1 MELVQKILQEVLP
14 VKSDEAD
21 NADDDANVVADE
33 ADDDANV
40 EGNCGEGNSSGRSD
54 EANEEAEKEA
64 PDSFADEEKE
74 DEEGSGPKKEG
85 SGPFGLAEAQRA
97 LHKENCRQVAV
108 RGQQKQAQGVNA
120 RRLQDFK
127 NVLELGDI
135 CIYKLDGYIKGAT
148 DKKGLPVMVCGMRRY
163 TSPVTQEVSFSYQV
177 CSQHGYLKQRVD
189 RGSLDHYSQLT
200 AELMSI
206 NEKAEGFLSGLT
218 ID

>member
-1 MELVQKILQEVLP
+1 
-14 VKSDEAD
+14 
-21 NADDDANVVADE
+21 
-33 ADDDANV
+33 
-40 EGNCGEGNSSGRSD
+40 
-54 EANEEAEKEA
+54 
-64 PDSFADEEKE
+64 
-74 DEEGSGPKKEG
+74 
-85 SGPFGLAEAQRA
+85 
-97 LHKENCRQVAV
+97 
-108 RGQQKQAQGVNA
+108 VNA

-127 NVLELGDI
+127 NVLEHGDI

-218 ID
+218 IDKASPKVNILGGASFCKCTTDCAKSKTCSCKKFGVLCTTKCHGGRGKNNKCTLCDMD